1 VDYDKRKVRIVS
13 KGTGPGTSLMPD
25 IKIEQE
31 DYDESDALEREIAAF
46 IAAVTGKGPRVVTGD
61 DGVRS
66 LEVAMRIGESM
77 AENRARIGIL
87 PPDAIQAMGGE
98 R

>member
-1 VDYDKRKVRIVS
+1 M
-13 KGTGPGTSLMPD
+13 SLSDVMG
-25 IKIEQE
+25 EQGLSIYAE
-31 DYDESDALEREIAAF
+31 VGLVIFLVVFLSVVVWTMCKPRSEMDLDAQIPLDDS
-46 IAAVTGKGPRVVTGD
+46 RVVTGD